1 MPDANKHLQQAAEN
15 NEFLSTG
22 FSNVDQPRWRAIVA
36 FYTALHLLD
45 ALLDRLVSSHPET
58 HGERSKQ
65 IYALYRAGRLDRRV
79 RESYRTLE
87 HLSRRARYLCE
98 AIDLKD
104 AEQAQKVHLPRIETY
119 VRSSVGASRPGAD
132 LTDSP
137 SA

>member
-22 FSNVDQPRWRAIVA
+22 FASVDQPRWRAIVA

-45 ALLDRLVSSHPET
+45 ALLDRLASSHPET

-65 IYALYRAGRLDRRV
+65 INALYRAGRLDRRV

-87 HLSRRARYLCE
+87 DLSHRARYLCQ

-104 AEQAQKVHLPRIETY
+104 AEQAQKVYLPRIETY
-119 VRSSVGASRPGAD
+119 VHARVGTGRPGAH